1 MAFKSLIKHHLHRCK
16 QESLRLALILVGYSP
31 KDTVYS
37 LGTINLLAEIL
48 DIEHKVLV
56 WNNHVVP
63 SDIDALVH
71 NDWSVQPGTNKNH
84 EFSGWQEGL
93 AILPNTSSYYD
104 FVIFA
109 NDSLARFSSDT
120 RRSRLVSSL
129 AQAIE
134 RGAQAI
140 AIGLIHYPS
149 NQSGYL
155 EIQGIRIS
163 SWLCTGFFALPGK
176 YIDKLNQEIDN
187 SSAIKPYISPTGN
200 NFLSDTCPVITKLYI
215 HRWLTDVENGWYGAM
230 PLPHSEQDLALLRDK
245 AKMILNELS
254 LSARLAQA
262 GFLFYDPTVREIS
275 LKSNFF
281 VSLFR
286 RFCLLMSRVLLKN
299 LRATR

>member
-1 MAFKSLIKHHLHRCK
+1 M
-16 QESLRLALILVGYSP
+16 RLALILVGYSP
-31 KDTVYS
+31 KDTIYS

-48 DIEHKVLV
+48 NIEHKVLV

-63 SDIDALVH
+63 SDIDGLVS

-120 RRSRLVSSL
+120 RRSSLVSSL

-134 RGAQAI
+134 RGAQSTAL
-140 AIGLIHYPS
+140 GLIHYPS

-155 EIQGIRIS
+155 EIQGVRIS
-163 SWLCTGFFALPGK
+163 SWLCTGCFALPGK
-176 YIDKLNQEIDN
+176 YIDKLSQEIDN
-187 SSAIKPYISPTGN
+187 SSAINLYISRTGN
-200 NFLSDTCPVITKLYI
+200 KFLSDACPLITKLHIY
-215 HRWLTDVENGWYGAM
+215 RWLTNVENGWHGAM

-245 AKMILNELS
+245 ATMILNELS
-254 LSARLAQA
+254 LSARLAQE
-262 GFLFYDPTVREIS
+262 GFLFYDPTVSVIS
-275 LKSNFF
+275 LKFSYFL
-281 VSLFR
+281 SLFR
-286 RFCLLMSRVLLKN
+286 RFYSFVSRTLLKS